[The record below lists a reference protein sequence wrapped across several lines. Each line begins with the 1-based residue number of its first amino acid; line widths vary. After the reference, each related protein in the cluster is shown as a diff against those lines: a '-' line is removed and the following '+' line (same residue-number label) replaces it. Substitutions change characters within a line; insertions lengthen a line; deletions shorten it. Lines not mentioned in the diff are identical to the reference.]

1 MFDESTRQF
10 LQSFGFE
17 AETFDALRRSILEK
31 DERSEAI
38 RGAVEA
44 KPASEFIRLPE
55 PRSEERASLAA
66 KGEAAIR
73 EGRVGAV
80 ILAGGMATRFGGVV
94 KAGVEALRGESFLG
108 LKLRDLRVLA
118 DRLGAKLPIFIM
130 SSFATHKDVQ
140 ALGKR
145 YETERT
151 PVHVFPQFISVRLEE
166 SGEVALDD
174 EGKPMFYAPGHG
186 DLSFALRR
194 SGLLKEFIDGGGELL
209 FMSNVD
215 NLVATLD
222 PAIVGLHLE
231 RGKPITVEVADKNPG
246 DQGGAPALVD
256 GRLQIV
262 EAFRFPEGFD
272 QDTIRVFNTNT
283 FLLDARAIDRD
294 FPLDYFKVV
303 KKAGDR
309 PVIQFE
315 RLVGQLTAFLET
327 ECVIVERE
335 GPDARFLP
343 IKTPED
349 LESVG
354 PKVEEALVARGALE
368 PSDG

>member
-17 AETFDALRRSILEK
+17 AETFDALRRSIFEG
-31 DERSEAI
+31 DERSERI
-38 RGAVEA
+38 KGLVEA
-44 KPASEFIRLPE
+44 KPAAEFFRLPKVGT
-55 PRSEERASLAA
+55 EERRELTARGEEAIAA
-66 KGEAAIR
+66 GK
-73 EGRVGAV
+73 VGAV

-108 LKLRDLRVLA
+108 LKLRDLDVLA
-118 DRLGAKLPIFIM
+118 ERLGATLPIFIM
-130 SSFATHKDVQ
+130 SSFATHKEVE

-145 YETERT
+145 YATERT
-151 PVHVFPQFISVRLEE
+151 PIHVFPQFVSVRLEE
-166 SGEVALDD
+166 SGEIAKD
-174 EGKPMFYAPGHG
+174 ERGEPMFYAPGHG

-194 SGLLKEFIDGGGELL
+194 SGHLKRFIEGGGEAL

-222 PAIVGLHLE
+222 PAIVGFHLE
-231 RGKPITVEVADKNPG
+231 RGKPITVEVADKYPG
-246 DQGGAPALVD
+246 DQGGAPALVG
-256 GRLQIV
+256 GRLEIV
-262 EAFRFPEGFD
+262 EAFRFPEEFD

-327 ECVIVERE
+327 ECVIVERD
-335 GPDARFLP
+335 GDDARFLP

-354 PKVEEALVARGALE
+354 PKVERALVARGALE
-368 PSDG
+368 AK